1 MLHCITLFRPASYC
15 RQLVACCLFGTLLPA
30 WLQAADLSGLDNPAD
45 TSLSGALAGP
55 AAPGFSSVV
64 PVDTAF
70 ALNSFLDTKNNA
82 MLVWEIQPEHYLYRD
97 KLRITT
103 LDGMEFPLAFPP
115 AQSVTDEFFGESA
128 VYFDRLILSVP
139 LGESTDTSADSINL
153 VLYFQGCAKDRYCYP
168 PQQKLIR
175 LELP

>member
-1 MLHCITLFRPASYC
+1 MQHCITLFRPASLC
-15 RQLVACCLFGTLLPA
+15 RRLAGCCLFATLLPA
-30 WLQAADLSGLDNPAD
+30 PLQAADFPDLDTPSDN
-45 TSLSGALAGP
+45 SLAGP
-55 AAPGFSSVV
+55 AIPGSNGVV

-70 ALNSFLDTKNNA
+70 ALNTFMDTDNNA

-97 KLRITT
+97 KLRVTT
-103 LDGMEFPLAFPP
+103 LEGMDFPLAFPP

-139 LGESTDTSADSINL
+139 LGEATTTSAGSINL
-153 VLYFQGCAKDRYCYP
+153 ILHFQGCAKDRYCYP